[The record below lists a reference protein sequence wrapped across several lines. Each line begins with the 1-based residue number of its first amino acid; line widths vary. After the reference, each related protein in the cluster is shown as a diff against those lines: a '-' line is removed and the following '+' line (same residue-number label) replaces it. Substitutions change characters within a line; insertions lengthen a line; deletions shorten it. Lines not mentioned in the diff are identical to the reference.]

1 MLMRKIFI
9 VLLLNLF
16 FVACLTAQNVLLE
29 TSFEGPGFDDGWTI
43 GMSQGIDI
51 PPQDYPET
59 GLDPWEKWDITET
72 TSFGYVHSGDSAA
85 WIGGTAIEEPKHD
98 WLMTPLISIPEN
110 ENAMMYYWLW
120 YHSEMSYVNR
130 FYIMIYDNETAT
142 WEQVY
147 LLANEFNSPY
157 HYTEEYKLD
166 LNPWVGKD
174 IKIAFVKNGTY
185 QMAMD
190 DVRVLSSGTDNV
202 DDVMI
207 SSEIEV
213 YPNPANDFVNF
224 DVEMKGVQSAS
235 IVINNIMGQKVI
247 SQDIS
252 DSHVCINVSDLADG
266 IYFYSLIVNNETV
279 KTNKFVVRR

>member
-1 MLMRKIFI
+1 MKKIYI
-9 VLLLNLF
+9 TLLLSIALI
-16 FVACLTAQNVLLE
+16 AGLSGQNVLLE

-51 PPQDYPET
+51 PPQDYPAT

-85 WIGGTAIEEPKHD
+85 WIGGTAVEEPKHD

-120 YHSEMSYVNR
+120 YHSEMSFVNR
-130 FYIMIYDNETAT
+130 FYIMIYDNETDM
-142 WEQVY
+142 WEQAY

-213 YPNPANDFVNF
+213 YPNPANDFVTI
-224 DVEMKGVQSAS
+224 KTH
-235 IVINNIMGQKVI
+235 NNIGDLITI
-247 SQDIS
+247 SDIS
-252 DSHVCINVSDLADG
+252 GRMLITEEVTDDDIQINIADLVKGLYIIKVGNKSEKLIISD
-266 IYFYSLIVNNETV
+266 
-279 KTNKFVVRR
+279 

>member
-1 MLMRKIFI
+1 MKKIYI
-9 VLLLNLF
+9 TLLLHFALI
-16 FVACLTAQNVLLE
+16 ASLCAQNVLLE
-29 TSFEGPGFDDGWTI
+29 TSFEGPGFDEGWTI

-51 PPQDYPET
+51 PPQDYPAT

-85 WIGGTAIEEPKHD
+85 WIGGTAVEEPKHD

-130 FYIMIYDNETAT
+130 FYIMIYDNETDM
-142 WEQVY
+142 WEQAY

-190 DVRVLSSGTDNV
+190 DIRVLSSGTDNV
-202 DDVMI
+202 DDVVL
-207 SSEIEV
+207 SSEIEI
-213 YPNPANDFVNF
+213 YPNPANDFVTI
-224 DVEMKGVQSAS
+224 KTH
-235 IVINNIMGQKVI
+235 NNIGDLITI
-247 SQDIS
+247 SDIS
-252 DSHVCINVSDLADG
+252 GRMLITKEVTDDDIQINIADLTKG
-266 IYFYSLIVNNETV
+266 LYIIKVGNKSEKLII
-279 KTNKFVVRR
+279 RD

>member
-1 MLMRKIFI
+1 MKKIYI
-9 VLLLNLF
+9 TLLLH
-16 FVACLTAQNVLLE
+16 FVLIASLCAQNILLE
-29 TSFEGPGFDDGWTI
+29 TSFEGPGFDEGWTI

-51 PPQDYPET
+51 PPQDYPTT

-85 WIGGTAIEEPKHD
+85 WIGGTAVEEPKHD

-130 FYIMIYDNETAT
+130 FYIMIYDNETDM
-142 WEQVY
+142 WEQAY
-147 LLANEFNSPY
+147 MLANEFNSPY

-190 DVRVLSSGTDNV
+190 DIRVLSSGTDNV
-202 DDVMI
+202 DDVVL
-207 SSEIEV
+207 SSEVEI
-213 YPNPANDFVNF
+213 YPNPANDFVTI
-224 DVEMKGVQSAS
+224 KTH
-235 IVINNIMGQKVI
+235 NNIGDLITI
-247 SQDIS
+247 SDIS
-252 DSHVCINVSDLADG
+252 GRTFITEEVTSDDIQINIADLAKGLYIIKVGDK
-266 IYFYSLIVNNETV
+266 SEKLII
-279 KTNKFVVRR
+279 RD

>member
-1 MLMRKIFI
+1 MKKFYIT
-9 VLLLNLF
+9 LLLS
-16 FVACLTAQNVLLE
+16 VALTAVLSAQNVLLE
-29 TSFEGPGFDDGWTI
+29 TSFEGPGFDEGWTI

-51 PPQDYPET
+51 PPQDYPAT

-85 WIGGTAIEEPKHD
+85 WIGGTAVEEPKHD

-120 YHSEMSYVNR
+120 YHSEMSFVNR
-130 FYIMIYDNETAT
+130 FYIMIYDNETDM
-142 WEQVY
+142 WEQAY

-190 DVRVLSSGTDNV
+190 DIRVLSSGTDNV
-202 DDVMI
+202 NDVMI
-207 SSEIEV
+207 PSEIEI
-213 YPNPANDFVNF
+213 YPNPASDFVNF
-224 DVEMKGVQSAS
+224 DIEMQNVQSAS
-235 IVINNIMGQKVI
+235 IVIYNMMGQEVVRQYIK
-247 SQDIS
+247 
-252 DSHVCINVSDLADG
+252 DSHVSINVSDLTDG

-279 KTNKFVVRR
+279 KTNKLVVRR

>member
-1 MLMRKIFI
+1 MKKIYI
-9 VLLLNLF
+9 TLLLSIALI
-16 FVACLTAQNVLLE
+16 AGLSGQNVLLE

-51 PPQDYPET
+51 PPQDYPAT

-85 WIGGTAIEEPKHD
+85 WIGGTAVEEPKHD

-120 YHSEMSYVNR
+120 YHSEMSFVNR
-130 FYIMIYDNETAT
+130 FYIMIYDNETDM
-142 WEQVY
+142 WEQAY

-213 YPNPANDFVNF
+213 YPNPANDIINVKMEDSDSYDIITVM
-224 DVEMKGVQSAS
+224 DVTGRVLITEVVTSKEMQINVGALSKGLYMIKAGSVVEK
-235 IVINNIMGQKVI
+235 IVI
-247 SQDIS
+247 
-252 DSHVCINVSDLADG
+252 
-266 IYFYSLIVNNETV
+266 E
-279 KTNKFVVRR
+279 

>member
-1 MLMRKIFI
+1 MKKIYI
-9 VLLLNLF
+9 TLLLSIALI
-16 FVACLTAQNVLLE
+16 ASLSAQNVLLE
-29 TSFEGPGFDDGWTI
+29 TSFEGPGFDEGWTI

-130 FYIMIYDNETAT
+130 FYIMIYDNETDM
-142 WEQVY
+142 WEQAY

-190 DVRVLSSGTDNV
+190 DIRVLSSGTDNV
-202 DDVMI
+202 DDVMV
-207 SSEIEV
+207 SSEIEI
-213 YPNPANDFVNF
+213 YPNPASDIINVNMEDSDSYDIITVM
-224 DVEMKGVQSAS
+224 DVTGRVLITEVVTSKEMQINVGALSKGLYMIKAGSVVEK
-235 IVINNIMGQKVI
+235 IVI
-247 SQDIS
+247 
-252 DSHVCINVSDLADG
+252 
-266 IYFYSLIVNNETV
+266 E
-279 KTNKFVVRR
+279 

>member
-1 MLMRKIFI
+1 MKKIYI
-9 VLLLNLF
+9 TLLLHFALI
-16 FVACLTAQNVLLE
+16 ASLCAQNVLLE
-29 TSFEGPGFDDGWTI
+29 TSFEGPGFDEGWTI

-51 PPQDYPET
+51 PPQDYPAT

-85 WIGGTAIEEPKHD
+85 WIGGTAVEEPKHD

-130 FYIMIYDNETAT
+130 FYIMIYDNETDM
-142 WEQVY
+142 WEQAY

-190 DVRVLSSGTDNV
+190 DIRVLSSGTDNV
-202 DDVMI
+202 DDVMV
-207 SSEIEV
+207 SSEIEI
-213 YPNPANDFVNF
+213 YPNPAS
-224 DVEMKGVQSAS
+224 DVLRIQGVDDVKEMWVYSAT
-235 IVINNIMGQKVI
+235 GQRMV
-247 SQDIS
+247 SVS
-252 DSHVCINVSDLADG
+252 NTAELNVSGWSKG
-266 IYFYSLIVNNETV
+266 IYFLIIKTDNTV
-279 KTNKFVVRR
+279 HNARFIKE

>member
-1 MLMRKIFI
+1 MKKIYI
-9 VLLLNLF
+9 TLLLHFALI
-16 FVACLTAQNVLLE
+16 ASLCAQNVLLE
-29 TSFEGPGFDDGWTI
+29 TSFEGPGFDEGWTI

-51 PPQDYPET
+51 PPQDYPAT

-85 WIGGTAIEEPKHD
+85 WIGGTAVEEPKHD

-120 YHSEMSYVNR
+120 YHSEMSFVNR
-130 FYIMIYDNETAT
+130 FYIMIYDNETDM
-142 WEQVY
+142 WEQAY

-190 DVRVLSSGTDNV
+190 DIRVLSSGTDNV
-202 DDVMI
+202 DDVVL
-207 SSEIEV
+207 SSEIEI
-213 YPNPANDFVNF
+213 YPNPANDFVTI
-224 DVEMKGVQSAS
+224 KTH
-235 IVINNIMGQKVI
+235 NNIGDLITI
-247 SQDIS
+247 SDIS
-252 DSHVCINVSDLADG
+252 GRTLITEEVTSDDIQINIADLAKGLYIIKVGDK
-266 IYFYSLIVNNETV
+266 SEKLII
-279 KTNKFVVRR
+279 RD

>member
-1 MLMRKIFI
+1 MKKIYI
-9 VLLLNLF
+9 TLLLHFALI
-16 FVACLTAQNVLLE
+16 ASLCAQNVLLE
-29 TSFEGPGFDDGWTI
+29 TSFEGPGFDEGWTI

-51 PPQDYPET
+51 PPQDYPST

-85 WIGGTAIEEPKHD
+85 WIGGTAVEEPKHD

-120 YHSEMSYVNR
+120 YHSEMSFVNR

-142 WEQVY
+142 WEQAY

-190 DVRVLSSGTDNV
+190 DIRVLSSGTDNV
-202 DDVMI
+202 DDVVL
-207 SSEIEV
+207 SSEIEI
-213 YPNPANDFVNF
+213 YPNPANDFVTI
-224 DVEMKGVQSAS
+224 KTH
-235 IVINNIMGQKVI
+235 NNIGDLITI
-247 SQDIS
+247 SDIS
-252 DSHVCINVSDLADG
+252 GRTLITEEVTDDDIQINIADLTKGLYIIKVGDK
-266 IYFYSLIVNNETV
+266 SEKLII
-279 KTNKFVVRR
+279 RD

>member
-1 MLMRKIFI
+1 MKKIYI
-9 VLLLNLF
+9 TLLLSIALI
-16 FVACLTAQNVLLE
+16 AGLSAQNVLLE
-29 TSFEGPGFDDGWTI
+29 TSFEGPGFDEGWTI

-130 FYIMIYDNETAT
+130 FYIMIYDNETDM
-142 WEQVY
+142 WEQAY

-190 DVRVLSSGTDNV
+190 DIRVLSSGTDNV
-202 DDVMI
+202 DDVVL
-207 SSEIEV
+207 SSEIEI
-213 YPNPANDFVNF
+213 YPNPANDFVTI
-224 DVEMKGVQSAS
+224 KTH
-235 IVINNIMGQKVI
+235 NNIGDLITI
-247 SQDIS
+247 SDIS
-252 DSHVCINVSDLADG
+252 GRTLITEEVTSDDIQINIADLTKGLYIIKVGDK
-266 IYFYSLIVNNETV
+266 SEKLII
-279 KTNKFVVRR
+279 RD

>member
-1 MLMRKIFI
+1 MKKIYI
-9 VLLLNLF
+9 TLLLSIALI
-16 FVACLTAQNVLLE
+16 ASLSAQNVLLE
-29 TSFEGPGFDDGWTI
+29 TSFEGPGFDEGWTI

-130 FYIMIYDNETAT
+130 FYIMIYDNETDM
-142 WEQVY
+142 WEQAY

-190 DVRVLSSGTDNV
+190 DIRVLSSGTDNV
-202 DDVMI
+202 DDVMV
-207 SSEIEV
+207 SSEIEI
-213 YPNPANDFVNF
+213 YPNPASDIINVKMEDSDSYDIITIM
-224 DVEMKGVQSAS
+224 DVTGRVLITEVVTSKEMQINVGALSKGLYMIKAGSVVEK
-235 IVINNIMGQKVI
+235 IVI
-247 SQDIS
+247 
-252 DSHVCINVSDLADG
+252 
-266 IYFYSLIVNNETV
+266 E
-279 KTNKFVVRR
+279 

>member
-1 MLMRKIFI
+1 MKKIYFT
-9 VLLLNLF
+9 LLLSIALI
-16 FVACLTAQNVLLE
+16 AGLSAQNVLLE
-29 TSFEGPGFDDGWTI
+29 TSFEGPGFDEGWTI

-85 WIGGTAIEEPKHD
+85 WIGGTAVEEPKHD

-120 YHSEMSYVNR
+120 YHSEMSFVNR
-130 FYIMIYDNETAT
+130 FYIMIYDNETDM
-142 WEQVY
+142 WEQAY
-147 LLANEFNSPY
+147 MLANEFNSPY

-190 DVRVLSSGTDNV
+190 DIRVLSSGTDNV
-202 DDVMI
+202 DDVMV
-207 SSEIEV
+207 SSEIEI
-213 YPNPANDFVNF
+213 YPNPASDIINVKMEDSDSYDIITVM
-224 DVEMKGVQSAS
+224 DVTGRVLITEVVTSKEMQINVGALSKGLYMIKAGSVVEK
-235 IVINNIMGQKVI
+235 IVI
-247 SQDIS
+247 D
-252 DSHVCINVSDLADG
+252 
-266 IYFYSLIVNNETV
+266 
-279 KTNKFVVRR
+279 

>member
-1 MLMRKIFI
+1 MKKFYIT
-9 VLLLNLF
+9 LLLS
-16 FVACLTAQNVLLE
+16 VALTAVLSAQNVLLE
-29 TSFEGPGFDDGWTI
+29 TSFEGPGFDEGWTI
-43 GMSQGIDI
+43 GMSQSIDI
-51 PPQDYPET
+51 PPQDYPST

-85 WIGGTAIEEPKHD
+85 WIGGTAVEEPKHD

-120 YHSEMSYVNR
+120 YHSEMSFVNR
-130 FYIMIYDNETAT
+130 FYIMIYDNETDM
-142 WEQVY
+142 WEQAY

-190 DVRVLSSGTDNV
+190 DIRVLSSGTDNV
-202 DDVMI
+202 DDVVL
-207 SSEIEV
+207 SSEIEI
-213 YPNPANDFVNF
+213 YPNPANDFVTI
-224 DVEMKGVQSAS
+224 KTH
-235 IVINNIMGQKVI
+235 NNIGDLITI
-247 SQDIS
+247 SDIS
-252 DSHVCINVSDLADG
+252 GRMLITEEVTDDDIQINIADLTKGLYIIKVGDK
-266 IYFYSLIVNNETV
+266 SEKLII
-279 KTNKFVVRR
+279 RD

>member
-1 MLMRKIFI
+1 MKKIYI
-9 VLLLNLF
+9 TLLLHFALI
-16 FVACLTAQNVLLE
+16 ASLCAQNVLLE
-29 TSFEGPGFDDGWTI
+29 TSFEGPGFDEGWTI

-51 PPQDYPET
+51 PPQDYPAT

-85 WIGGTAIEEPKHD
+85 WIGGTAVEEPKHD

-120 YHSEMSYVNR
+120 YHSEMSFVNR
-130 FYIMIYDNETAT
+130 FYIMIYDNETDM
-142 WEQVY
+142 WEQAY

-190 DVRVLSSGTDNV
+190 DIRVLSSGTDNV
-202 DDVMI
+202 DDVVL
-207 SSEIEV
+207 SSEIEI
-213 YPNPANDFVNF
+213 YPNPANDFVTI
-224 DVEMKGVQSAS
+224 KTH
-235 IVINNIMGQKVI
+235 NNIGDLITI
-247 SQDIS
+247 SDIS
-252 DSHVCINVSDLADG
+252 GRTLITEEVTADDIQINIADLTKGLYIIKVGDK
-266 IYFYSLIVNNETV
+266 SEKLII
-279 KTNKFVVRR
+279 RD

>member
-1 MLMRKIFI
+1 MKKIYI
-9 VLLLNLF
+9 TLLLSIALI
-16 FVACLTAQNVLLE
+16 AGLSGQNVLLE

-51 PPQDYPET
+51 PPQDYPAT

-85 WIGGTAIEEPKHD
+85 WIGGTAVEEPKHD

-120 YHSEMSYVNR
+120 YHSEMSFVNR
-130 FYIMIYDNETAT
+130 FYIMIYDNETDM
-142 WEQVY
+142 WEQAY

-190 DVRVLSSGTDNV
+190 DIRVLSSGTDNV
-202 DDVMI
+202 DDVVL
-207 SSEIEV
+207 SSEVEI
-213 YPNPANDFVNF
+213 YPNPANDFVTI
-224 DVEMKGVQSAS
+224 KTH
-235 IVINNIMGQKVI
+235 NNIGDLITI
-247 SQDIS
+247 SDIS
-252 DSHVCINVSDLADG
+252 GRTLITEEVTADDIQINIADLAKGLYIIKAGDK
-266 IYFYSLIVNNETV
+266 SEKLII
-279 KTNKFVVRR
+279 RD

>member
-1 MLMRKIFI
+1 MKKIYI
-9 VLLLNLF
+9 TLLLHFALI
-16 FVACLTAQNVLLE
+16 ASLCAQNVLLE
-29 TSFEGPGFDDGWTI
+29 TSFEGPGFDEGWTI

-51 PPQDYPET
+51 PPQDYPST

-85 WIGGTAIEEPKHD
+85 WIGGTAVEEPKHD

-120 YHSEMSYVNR
+120 YHSEMSFVNR
-130 FYIMIYDNETAT
+130 FYIMIYDNETDM
-142 WEQVY
+142 WEQAY

-190 DVRVLSSGTDNV
+190 DIRVLSSGTDNV
-202 DDVMI
+202 DDVVL
-207 SSEIEV
+207 SSEIEI
-213 YPNPANDFVNF
+213 YPNPANDFVTI
-224 DVEMKGVQSAS
+224 KTH
-235 IVINNIMGQKVI
+235 NNIGDLITI
-247 SQDIS
+247 SDIS
-252 DSHVCINVSDLADG
+252 GRTLITEEVTADDIQINIADLVKGLYIIKVGDK
-266 IYFYSLIVNNETV
+266 SEKLII
-279 KTNKFVVRR
+279 RD

>member
-1 MLMRKIFI
+1 MLNLKTTLTMKKFYIT
-9 VLLLNLF
+9 LLLS
-16 FVACLTAQNVLLE
+16 VALIASLCAQNVLLE
-29 TSFEGPGFDDGWTI
+29 TSFEGPGFDEGWTI

-51 PPQDYPET
+51 PPQDYPST

-85 WIGGTAIEEPKHD
+85 WIGGTAVEEPKHD

-130 FYIMIYDNETAT
+130 FYIMIYDNETDM
-142 WEQVY
+142 WEQAY

-190 DVRVLSSGTDNV
+190 DIRVLSSGTDNV
-202 DDVMI
+202 DDVVL
-207 SSEIEV
+207 SSEVEI
-213 YPNPANDFVNF
+213 YPNPANDFVTI
-224 DVEMKGVQSAS
+224 KTH
-235 IVINNIMGQKVI
+235 NNIGDLITI
-247 SQDIS
+247 SDIS
-252 DSHVCINVSDLADG
+252 GRTLITEEVTSDDIQINIADLTKGLYIIKVGDK
-266 IYFYSLIVNNETV
+266 SEKLII
-279 KTNKFVVRR
+279 RD

>member
-1 MLMRKIFI
+1 MKKIYI
-9 VLLLNLF
+9 TLLLIIALI
-16 FVACLTAQNVLLE
+16 AGLSAQNVLLE

-51 PPQDYPET
+51 PPQDYPAT

-85 WIGGTAIEEPKHD
+85 WIGGTAVEEPKHD

-130 FYIMIYDNETAT
+130 FYIMIYDNETDM
-142 WEQVY
+142 WEQAY

-190 DVRVLSSGTDNV
+190 DIRVLSSGTDNV
-202 DDVMI
+202 DDVVL
-207 SSEIEV
+207 SSEIGI

-224 DVEMKGVQSAS
+224 DIEMQNVQSAS
-235 IVINNIMGQKVI
+235 IVIYNMMGQEVVRQYIK
-247 SQDIS
+247 
-252 DSHVCINVSDLADG
+252 DSHVSINVSDLTDG

-279 KTNKFVVRR
+279 KTNKLVVRR

>member
-1 MLMRKIFI
+1 MLMRKIYI

-16 FVACLTAQNVLLE
+16 FVASLTAQNVLLE

-130 FYIMIYDNETAT
+130 FYIMIYDNETDM
-142 WEQVY
+142 WEQAY

-190 DVRVLSSGTDNV
+190 DIRVLSSGTDNV
-202 DDVMI
+202 DDVVL
-207 SSEIEV
+207 SSEIEI
-213 YPNPANDFVNF
+213 YPNPANDFVTI
-224 DVEMKGVQSAS
+224 KTH
-235 IVINNIMGQKVI
+235 NNIGDLITI
-247 SQDIS
+247 SDIS
-252 DSHVCINVSDLADG
+252 GRTLITEEVTADDIQINIADLTKGLYIIKVGDK
-266 IYFYSLIVNNETV
+266 SEKLII
-279 KTNKFVVRR
+279 RD

>member
-1 MLMRKIFI
+1 MLNLKTTLTMKKFYIT
-9 VLLLNLF
+9 LLLS
-16 FVACLTAQNVLLE
+16 VALIASLCAQNVLLE
-29 TSFEGPGFDDGWTI
+29 TSFEGPGFDEGWTI

-51 PPQDYPET
+51 PPQDYPST

-85 WIGGTAIEEPKHD
+85 WIGGTAVEEPKHD

-130 FYIMIYDNETAT
+130 FYIMIYDNETDM
-142 WEQVY
+142 WEQAY

-190 DVRVLSSGTDNV
+190 DIRVLSSGTDNV
-202 DDVMI
+202 DDVVL
-207 SSEIEV
+207 SSEVEI
-213 YPNPANDFVNF
+213 YPNPANDFVTI
-224 DVEMKGVQSAS
+224 KTH
-235 IVINNIMGQKVI
+235 NNIGDLITI
-247 SQDIS
+247 SDIS
-252 DSHVCINVSDLADG
+252 GRTLIIEEVTADDIQINIADLTKGLYIIKVGDK
-266 IYFYSLIVNNETV
+266 SEKLII
-279 KTNKFVVRR
+279 RD